1 MRRLGPKMIVAL
13 KRGGIE
19 ATFDNWT
26 IATYAGGNWYVTEM
40 SPGKILANW
49 TLAGLLLG
57 HHTVER
63 ATGPKFVSRSRI
75 EVVTSSK
82 ANSHTSYP
90 R

>member
-1 MRRLGPKMIVAL
+1 MKSRGRRGRNEEIGAENDCRL

-19 ATFDNWT
+19 ATLDNWT
-26 IATYAGGNWYVTEM
+26 MATYAGGNWYVTEM

-75 EVVTSSK
+75 EVVTSS
-82 ANSHTSYP
+82 
-90 R
+90 